1 MRRLGEPD
9 ELNGLAVFLASDA
22 SGFMT
27 GSNVMCDVS
36 PPSPLKAADLMATLS
51 LTKGFDA
58 GRILLLLIG
67 WHGRGWDGRFLH
79 GNGFAI

>member
-1 MRRLGEPD
+1 MLIEFCGQWRNMTPMHRLGDPD

-36 PPSPLKAADLMATLS
+36 LPSS
-51 LTKGFDA
+51 FQS
-58 GRILLLLIG
+58 R
-67 WHGRGWDGRFLH
+67 
-79 GNGFAI
+79 

>member
-1 MRRLGEPD
+1 MMGLELGRTAVTPMGRLGKPA

-36 PPSPLKAADLMATLS
+36 IDCCWPPT
-51 LTKGFDA
+51 
-58 GRILLLLIG
+58 IC
-67 WHGRGWDGRFLH
+67 
-79 GNGFAI
+79 

>member
-1 MRRLGEPD
+1 MGRLGRPA

-36 PPSPLKAADLMATLS
+36 PRLV
-51 LTKGFDA
+51 
-58 GRILLLLIG
+58 
-67 WHGRGWDGRFLH
+67 FLH
-79 GNGFAI
+79 LLPDRMLMKVFT

>member
-1 MRRLGEPD
+1 MTPMRRLGEPD

-36 PPSPLKAADLMATLS
+36 LPSPFKAA
-51 LTKGFDA
+51 G
-58 GRILLLLIG
+58 
-67 WHGRGWDGRFLH
+67 
-79 GNGFAI
+79 